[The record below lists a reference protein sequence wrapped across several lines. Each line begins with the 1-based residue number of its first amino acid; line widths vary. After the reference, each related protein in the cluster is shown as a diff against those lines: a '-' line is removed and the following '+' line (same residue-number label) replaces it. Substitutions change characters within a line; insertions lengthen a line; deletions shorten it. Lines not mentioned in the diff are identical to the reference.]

1 MPSVKEISGPVHYTV
16 LRVLTFGSVIQYR
29 YVYGSVPYVTVF
41 RISKF
46 FGLPYPDPLVRGTD
60 PKIRVHTK
68 YHGSCIVICA
78 LIRTRS
84 FSIDEKHLQFCYN
97 ISLKRC

>member
-1 MPSVKEISGPVHYTV
+1 MPSVKEITGPVHYTV

-46 FGLPYPDPLVRGTD
+46 FWPPISGSEDPGPYEMSRIL
-60 PKIRVHTK
+60 
-68 YHGSCIVICA
+68 YCIVICA

-97 ISLKRC
+97 ISF